1 MEALQQAAQKLLG
14 LQLTVSQVRAFRVY
28 ARELE
33 EWNRRM
39 NLTAITDPAD
49 VEMRHFLDSLSCLL
63 ARRPGPGCR
72 VMDVGTGA
80 GFPGIPLKIVC
91 PGIKLTLVEA
101 TEKKTVFLRHIVET
115 LQLEGVAVL
124 SERAETLGQASDHR
138 ERYDWVLA
146 RAVAEMRTL
155 AEYLLPLCRI
165 GGRCIAQKGEGA
177 LQEVAGAQHAIHLLG
192 GRIAQITSVELP
204 TIVETRYL
212 VDLEKVAATP
222 PKYPRRPGIP
232 SKRPIT

>member
-14 LQLTVSQVRAFRVY
+14 LQLTASQIRAFGIY

-39 NLTAITDPAD
+39 NLTAITDPAE

-72 VMDVGTGA
+72 IVDVGTGA
-80 GFPGIPLKIVC
+80 GFPGLPLKIVY
-91 PGIKLTLVEA
+91 PGIRLTLVEA
-101 TEKKTVFLRHIVET
+101 TEKKTDFLRHVVKV
-115 LQLEGVAVL
+115 LQMEGVTVL
-124 SERAETLGQASDHR
+124 SERAEVLGQDSEHR

-165 GGRCIAQKGEGA
+165 GGHCLAQKGEDA
-177 LQEVAGAQHAIHLLG
+177 LQEVAGAQHVIHLLG
-192 GRIAQITSVELP
+192 GRIAQITPVELP
-204 TIVETRYL
+204 TVVETRYL

-222 PKYPRRPGIP
+222 PKYPRCPGIP

>member
-1 MEALQQAAQKLLG
+1 METLQQAARKLLG
-14 LQLTVSQVRAFRVY
+14 LQLTASQSRAFGIY

-39 NLTAITDPAD
+39 NLTAITDPAE

-72 VMDVGTGA
+72 IVDVGTGA
-80 GFPGIPLKIVC
+80 GFPGLPLKIAY
-91 PGIKLTLVEA
+91 PGVRLTLVEA
-101 TEKKTVFLRHIVET
+101 TEKKTVFLRHVVEV
-115 LQLEGVAVL
+115 LQMEGVTVL
-124 SERAETLGQASDHR
+124 GERAEVLGQDSEHR

-165 GGRCIAQKGEGA
+165 GGRCLAQKGEDA
-177 LQEVAGAQHAIHLLG
+177 LQEVTGAQHAIHLLG
-192 GRIAQITSVELP
+192 GRIAQITPVELP
-204 TIVETRYL
+204 TVVETRYL